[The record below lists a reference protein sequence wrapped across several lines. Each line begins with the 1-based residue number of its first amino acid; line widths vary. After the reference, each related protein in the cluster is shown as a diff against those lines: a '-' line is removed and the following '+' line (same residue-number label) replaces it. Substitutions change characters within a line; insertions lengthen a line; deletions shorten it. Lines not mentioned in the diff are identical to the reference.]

1 MSNTIKIFLLIYFAL
16 ISVVAIVLTVYD
28 KNAAKKGRR
37 RISERLL
44 MWVAVLGGSA
54 AMYFTMIASHHKTK
68 KTKFM
73 AGIPLIVL
81 FEVASVL
88 ILINRLLY

>member
-1 MSNTIKIFLLIYFAL
+1 MSNTKKIFLLIYFAL

-73 AGIPLIVL
+73 AGIPAIATVEAVLVL
-81 FEVASVL
+81 FLHCRFFV
-88 ILINRLLY
+88 